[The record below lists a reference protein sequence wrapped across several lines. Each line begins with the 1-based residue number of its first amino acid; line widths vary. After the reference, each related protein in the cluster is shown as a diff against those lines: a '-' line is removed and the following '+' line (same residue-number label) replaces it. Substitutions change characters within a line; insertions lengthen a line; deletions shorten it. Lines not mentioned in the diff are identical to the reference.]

1 LCNQTVVG
9 YYVLC
14 ILTFIGRTLHPA
26 DIDKENHTMTFNEIE
41 QKVIEFRNDRNWEQF
56 HQIKDLLLGLN
67 IEVSELQELFLWKS
81 KEQQAEIDIENI
93 RDEVADIAI
102 YLIYISKHYG
112 IDLLEAIN
120 NKVDKNS
127 IKYPVEKSRNSN
139 KKYTEL

>member
-1 LCNQTVVG
+1 
-9 YYVLC
+9 
-14 ILTFIGRTLHPA
+14 
-26 DIDKENHTMTFNEIE
+26 MTFKEIE

-81 KEQQAEIDIENI
+81 KEQQAEINIENI

-120 NKVDKNS
+120 DKVDKNS
-127 IKYPVEKSRNSN
+127 IKYPIEKSRNSN
-139 KKYTEL
+139 KKYNEL

>member
-1 LCNQTVVG
+1 
-9 YYVLC
+9 
-14 ILTFIGRTLHPA
+14 
-26 DIDKENHTMTFNEIE
+26 MTFKEIE

-112 IDLLEAIN
+112 IDLLEAIT

>member
-1 LCNQTVVG
+1 MNFQ
-9 YYVLC
+9 
-14 ILTFIGRTLHPA
+14 
-26 DIDKENHTMTFNEIE
+26 EIE
-41 QKVIEFRNDRNWEQF
+41 QKVIEFRNDRNWKQF

-112 IDLLEAIN
+112 IDLLESIN
-120 NKVDKNS
+120 DKVDKNS

-139 KKYTEL
+139 KKYNEL

>member
-1 LCNQTVVG
+1 
-9 YYVLC
+9 
-14 ILTFIGRTLHPA
+14 
-26 DIDKENHTMTFNEIE
+26 MTFHEIE
-41 QKVIEFRNDRNWEQF
+41 QKVIEFRNDRNWAQF

-81 KEQQAEIDIENI
+81 KEQQSEIKIDNI

-102 YLIYISKHYG
+102 YLIYISKHYD

-120 NKVDKNS
+120 EKVAKNS

-139 KKYTEL
+139 KKYNEL